1 MPWFSDADEPRT
13 TDDALIVIAE
23 HDFQQSLQDPRVHEL
38 FARGEALLAELD
50 AEHAGF

>member
-1 MPWFSDADEPRT
+1 MPSVSEADKPHA
-13 TDDALIVIAE
+13 TDDVLIVIAE